1 MKKIIFFIVSLA
13 LVASCTTFKKVQV
26 IKEALSKKDTSSVQ
40 LISEKSKV
48 DSSSIVKSIVDKL
61 AQTKI
66 DFTTMNA
73 RLKVDYES
81 ANNADN
87 YIVNLSLVKD
97 SAIYIT
103 IRGAMGVI
111 GLKALVNKDSVV
123 LIYPLRKNKNIERKS
138 LSYLQEVLK
147 IPFSFTTLQDL
158 LIGNPIYMDK
168 AKLVSYK
175 VNNNKLEVGLIGDL
189 FKYLI
194 VLNEDHT
201 KILQL
206 KLDDIDITQH
216 RTCAISYSN
225 HVTVN
230 QYQFPLNRE
239 LIISAQS
246 RLELHMEVKEFN
258 FNEPLKYTF
267 GVPRPG
273 KRK

>member
-1 MKKIIFFIVSLA
+1 MKKIIYFLFAVGLI
-13 LVASCTTFKKVQV
+13 ASCTTFKKVQI
-26 IKEALSKKDTSSVQ
+26 IKEALSKKDTIQVQ
-40 LISEKSKV
+40 LLSEKSKV
-48 DSSSIVKSIVDKL
+48 DSSAIVKNIIEKL

-66 DFTTMNA
+66 NFKTMNA

-81 ANNADN
+81 ATNADN
-87 YIVNLSLVKD
+87 YIANISLAKD
-97 SAIYIT
+97 SSIYIT

-111 GLKALVNKDSVV
+111 GLKALITADSAF

-138 LSYLQEVLK
+138 LGYLQEVIK
-147 IPFSFTTLQDL
+147 IPFTFSTLQDL
-158 LIGNPIYMDK
+158 LIGNPIFIED
-168 AKLVSYK
+168 AKIVSYK
-175 VNNNKLEVGLIGDL
+175 VNNNKLQVGMLSSI
-189 FKYLI
+189 FKNLI
-194 VLNEDHT
+194 VLNDDNT
-201 KILQL
+201 RILQL

-225 HVTVN
+225 HVPVN

-246 RLELHMEVKEFN
+246 RLEVRMEVKEFN

-267 GVPRPG
+267 GIPRPG

>member
-1 MKKIIFFIVSLA
+1 MKKIIYFLFAVGLI
-13 LVASCTTFKKVQV
+13 ASCTTFKKVQI
-26 IKEALSKKDTSSVQ
+26 IKEALSKKDTIQVQ
-40 LISEKSKV
+40 LLSEKSKV
-48 DSSSIVKSIVDKL
+48 DSSAIVKNIIEKL

-66 DFTTMNA
+66 NFKTMNA

-81 ANNADN
+81 ATNADN
-87 YIVNLSLVKD
+87 YIANISLVKD
-97 SAIYIT
+97 SSIYIT

-111 GLKALVNKDSVV
+111 GLKALITADSVF

-138 LSYLQEVLK
+138 LGYLQEVIK
-147 IPFSFTTLQDL
+147 IPFTFSTLQDL
-158 LIGNPIYMDK
+158 LIGNPIFIED
-168 AKLVSYK
+168 AKIVSYK
-175 VNNNKLEVGLIGDL
+175 VNNNKLQVGMLSSI
-189 FKYLI
+189 FKNLI
-194 VLNEDHT
+194 VLNDDNT
-201 KILQL
+201 RILQL

-225 HVTVN
+225 HVPVN

-246 RLELHMEVKEFN
+246 RLEVRMEVKEFN

-267 GVPRPG
+267 GIPRPG

>member
-111 GLKALVNKDSVV
+111 GLKALVNKESVV

-175 VNNNKLEVGLIGDL
+175 VNNSKLEVGLIGDL
-189 FKYLI
+189 FKNLI

-246 RLELHMEVKEFN
+246 RLEVHMEVKEFN

>member
-1 MKKIIFFIVSLA
+1 MKKIIYFLFAVGLI
-13 LVASCTTFKKVQV
+13 ASCTTFKKVQI
-26 IKEALSKKDTSSVQ
+26 IKEALSKKDTIQVQ
-40 LISEKSKV
+40 LLSEKSKV
-48 DSSSIVKSIVDKL
+48 DSSAIVKNIIEKL

-66 DFTTMNA
+66 NFKTMNA

-81 ANNADN
+81 ATNADN
-87 YIVNLSLVKD
+87 YIANISLVKD
-97 SAIYIT
+97 SSIYIT

-111 GLKALVNKDSVV
+111 GLKALITADSVF

-138 LSYLQEVLK
+138 LGYLQEVIK
-147 IPFSFTTLQDL
+147 IPFTFSTLQDL
-158 LIGNPIYMDK
+158 LIGNPIFIED
-168 AKLVSYK
+168 AKIVSYK
-175 VNNNKLEVGLIGDL
+175 VNNNKLQVGMLSSI
-189 FKYLI
+189 FKNLI
-194 VLNEDHT
+194 VLNDDNT

-225 HVTVN
+225 HVPVN

-246 RLELHMEVKEFN
+246 RLEVRMEVKEFN

-267 GVPRPG
+267 GIPRPG

>member
-1 MKKIIFFIVSLA
+1 MKKIIFFVVSMT
-13 LVASCTTFKKVQV
+13 LVASCTTFRKVQV
-26 IKEALSKKDTSSVQ
+26 LKEALSKKEANEVQ
-40 LISEKSKV
+40 LLSEKSKV
-48 DSSSIVKSIVDKL
+48 DSSAIVKSILDKL

-66 DFTTMNA
+66 DFKTMNA

-111 GLKALVNKDSVV
+111 GLKALVNKDSLV

-147 IPFSFTTLQDL
+147 IPITFTTLQDL
-158 LIGNPIYMDK
+158 LIGNPIYMDN

-175 VNNNKLEVGLIGDL
+175 INNNKLEVGLIGNL
-189 FKYLI
+189 FKNLV
-194 VLNEDHT
+194 VLNEDHSE
-201 KILQL
+201 ILQL
-206 KLDDIDITQH
+206 KLDDIDISQH

-225 HVTVN
+225 HVTLN

-246 RLELHMEVKEFN
+246 RLEVHMEVKEYN

-267 GVPRPG
+267 GVPKLG

>member
-1 MKKIIFFIVSLA
+1 MKKIIYFLFAVGLI
-13 LVASCTTFKKVQV
+13 ASCTTFKKVQI
-26 IKEALSKKDTSSVQ
+26 IKEALSKKDTIQVQ
-40 LISEKSKV
+40 LLSEKSKV
-48 DSSSIVKSIVDKL
+48 DSSAIVKNIIEKL

-66 DFTTMNA
+66 NFKTMNA

-81 ANNADN
+81 ATNADN
-87 YIVNLSLVKD
+87 YIANISLAKD
-97 SAIYIT
+97 SSIYIT

-111 GLKALVNKDSVV
+111 GLKALITADSVF

-138 LSYLQEVLK
+138 LGYLQEVIK
-147 IPFSFTTLQDL
+147 IPFTFSTLQDL
-158 LIGNPIYMDK
+158 LIGNPIFIED
-168 AKLVSYK
+168 AKIVSYK
-175 VNNNKLEVGLIGDL
+175 VNNNKLQVGMLSSI
-189 FKYLI
+189 FKNLI
-194 VLNEDHT
+194 VLNDDNT
-201 KILQL
+201 RILQL

-225 HVTVN
+225 HVPVN

-246 RLELHMEVKEFN
+246 RLEVRMEVKEFN

-267 GVPRPG
+267 GIPRPG

>member
-1 MKKIIFFIVSLA
+1 MKKIIFFVASIL
-13 LVASCTTFKKVQV
+13 LVASCSTFKKVQV
-26 IKEALSKKDTSSVQ
+26 LKEALSKKDTTAVQ
-40 LISEKSKV
+40 MISEKSKV
-48 DSSSIVKSIVDKL
+48 DSSAIVKSILDNL
-61 AQTKI
+61 EQTKI
-66 DFTTMNA
+66 DFKTMNA

-147 IPFSFTTLQDL
+147 IPFTFTTLQDL
-158 LIGNPIYMDK
+158 LIGNPIFMDK

-175 VNNNKLEVGLIGDL
+175 VNNNKLEVGLIGSL
-189 FKYLI
+189 FKNLI

-201 KILQL
+201 KILEL
-206 KLDDIDITQH
+206 KLDDIDIAKH

-239 LIISAQS
+239 LIIAAQS
-246 RLELHMEVKEFN
+246 RLEVHMEVKEYN

-267 GVPRPG
+267 AVPKLG

>member
-1 MKKIIFFIVSLA
+1 MKKIIYFLFAVGLI
-13 LVASCTTFKKVQV
+13 ASCTTFKKVQI
-26 IKEALSKKDTSSVQ
+26 IKEALSKKDTIQVQ
-40 LISEKSKV
+40 LLSEKSKV
-48 DSSSIVKSIVDKL
+48 DSSAIVKNIIEKL

-66 DFTTMNA
+66 NFKTMNA

-81 ANNADN
+81 ATNADN
-87 YIVNLSLVKD
+87 YIANISLVKD
-97 SAIYIT
+97 SSIYIT

-111 GLKALVNKDSVV
+111 GLKALITADSAF

-138 LSYLQEVLK
+138 LGYLQEVIK
-147 IPFSFTTLQDL
+147 IPFTFSTLQDL
-158 LIGNPIYMDK
+158 LIGNPIFIED
-168 AKLVSYK
+168 AKIVSYK
-175 VNNNKLEVGLIGDL
+175 VNNNKLQVGMLSSI
-189 FKYLI
+189 FKNLI
-194 VLNEDHT
+194 VLNDDNT
-201 KILQL
+201 RILQL

-225 HVTVN
+225 HVPVN

-246 RLELHMEVKEFN
+246 RLEVRMEVKEFN

-267 GVPRPG
+267 GIPRPG

>member
-1 MKKIIFFIVSLA
+1 MKKIIYFLFAVGLI
-13 LVASCTTFKKVQV
+13 ASCTTFKKVQI
-26 IKEALSKKDTSSVQ
+26 IKEALSKKDTIQVQ
-40 LISEKSKV
+40 LLSEKSKV
-48 DSSSIVKSIVDKL
+48 DSSAIVKNIIEKL

-66 DFTTMNA
+66 NFKTMNA

-81 ANNADN
+81 ATNADN
-87 YIVNLSLVKD
+87 YIANISLVKD
-97 SAIYIT
+97 SSIYIT

-111 GLKALVNKDSVV
+111 GLKALITADSVF

-138 LSYLQEVLK
+138 LGYLQEVIK
-147 IPFSFTTLQDL
+147 IPFTFSTLQDL
-158 LIGNPIYMDK
+158 LIGNPIFIED
-168 AKLVSYK
+168 AKIVSYK
-175 VNNNKLEVGLIGDL
+175 VNNNKLQVGMLSSI
-189 FKYLI
+189 FKNLI
-194 VLNEDHT
+194 VLNDDNSR
-201 KILQL
+201 ILQL

-225 HVTVN
+225 HVPVN

-246 RLELHMEVKEFN
+246 RLEVRMEVKEFN

-267 GVPRPG
+267 GIPRPG

>member
-1 MKKIIFFIVSLA
+1 MKKIIYFLFAVGLI
-13 LVASCTTFKKVQV
+13 ASCTTFKKVQI
-26 IKEALSKKDTSSVQ
+26 IKEALSKKDTIQVQ
-40 LISEKSKV
+40 LLSEKSKV
-48 DSSSIVKSIVDKL
+48 DSSAIVKNIIEKL

-66 DFTTMNA
+66 NFKTMNA

-81 ANNADN
+81 ATNADN
-87 YIVNLSLVKD
+87 YIANISLVKD
-97 SAIYIT
+97 SSIYIT

-111 GLKALVNKDSVV
+111 GLKALITADSVF

-138 LSYLQEVLK
+138 LGYLQEVIK
-147 IPFSFTTLQDL
+147 IPFTFSTMQDL
-158 LIGNPIYMDK
+158 LIGNPIFIED
-168 AKLVSYK
+168 AKIVSYK
-175 VNNNKLEVGLIGDL
+175 VNNNKLQVGMLSSI
-189 FKYLI
+189 FKNLI
-194 VLNEDHT
+194 VLNDDNT
-201 KILQL
+201 RILQL

-225 HVTVN
+225 HVPVN

-246 RLELHMEVKEFN
+246 RLEVRMEVKEFN

-267 GVPRPG
+267 GIPRPG

>member
-1 MKKIIFFIVSLA
+1 MKKIIYFLFAVGLI
-13 LVASCTTFKKVQV
+13 ASCTTFKKVQI
-26 IKEALSKKDTSSVQ
+26 IKEALSKKDTIQVQ
-40 LISEKSKV
+40 LLSEKSKV
-48 DSSSIVKSIVDKL
+48 DSSAIVKNIIEKL

-66 DFTTMNA
+66 NFKTMNA

-81 ANNADN
+81 ASNADN
-87 YIVNLSLVKD
+87 YIANISLVKD
-97 SAIYIT
+97 SSIYIT

-111 GLKALVNKDSVV
+111 GLKALITADSVF

-138 LSYLQEVLK
+138 LGYLQEVIK
-147 IPFSFTTLQDL
+147 IPFTFSTLQDL
-158 LIGNPIYMDK
+158 LIGNPIFIED
-168 AKLVSYK
+168 AKIVSYK
-175 VNNNKLEVGLIGDL
+175 VNNNKLQVGMLSSI
-189 FKYLI
+189 FKNLI
-194 VLNEDHT
+194 VLNDDNT
-201 KILQL
+201 RILQL

-225 HVTVN
+225 HVPVN

-246 RLELHMEVKEFN
+246 RLEVRMEVKEFN

-267 GVPRPG
+267 GIPRPG

>member
-48 DSSSIVKSIVDKL
+48 DSSSIVKNIVDKL

-66 DFTTMNA
+66 DFNTMNA

-246 RLELHMEVKEFN
+246 RLEVHMEVKEFN

>member
-1 MKKIIFFIVSLA
+1 MKKIIYFLFAVGMI
-13 LVASCTTFKKVQV
+13 ASCTTFKKVQI
-26 IKEALSKKDTSSVQ
+26 IKEALSKKDTIQVQ
-40 LISEKSKV
+40 LLSEKSKV
-48 DSSSIVKSIVDKL
+48 DSSAIVKNIIEKL

-66 DFTTMNA
+66 NFKTMNA

-81 ANNADN
+81 ATNADN
-87 YIVNLSLVKD
+87 YIANISLVKD
-97 SAIYIT
+97 SSIYIT

-111 GLKALVNKDSVV
+111 GLKALITADSVF

-138 LSYLQEVLK
+138 LGYLQEVIK
-147 IPFSFTTLQDL
+147 IPFTFSTLQDL
-158 LIGNPIYMDK
+158 LIGNPIFIED
-168 AKLVSYK
+168 AKIVSYK
-175 VNNNKLEVGLIGDL
+175 VNNNKLQVGMLSSI
-189 FKYLI
+189 FKNLI
-194 VLNEDHT
+194 VLNDDNT
-201 KILQL
+201 RILQL

-225 HVTVN
+225 HVPVN

-246 RLELHMEVKEFN
+246 RLEVRMEVKEFN

-267 GVPRPG
+267 GIPRPG

>member
-26 IKEALSKKDTSSVQ
+26 NKEALSKKDTSSVQ

-48 DSSSIVKSIVDKL
+48 DSSSIVKNIVDKL

-66 DFTTMNA
+66 DFNTMNA